1 MASRRAGREMA
12 LQVLCLLDRQPDLS
26 VEQGITL
33 YFQNLIG
40 GELEEP
46 APPSRR
52 ATAKSLDDGEN
63 YTDQKQFAEDLVHG
77 VRARLEAIDA
87 LLTRCSRNWRLERM
101 SWVDRNLLRLACFE
115 LDERRDT
122 PARVALNEAIEIARR
137 YSTSESSGFVNGVLD
152 RALHELGRQ
161 GGAEPAAKNG
171 DKSAT
176 AATRTSPLYNKDHAA
191 DPR

>member
-26 VEQGITL
+26 VEQGLTL

-46 APPSRR
+46 APQR
-52 ATAKSLDDGEN
+52 ASKSKAGSPLEEHEQ
-63 YTDQKQFAEDLVHG
+63 YIDQKSFAEDLVHG
-77 VRARLEAIDA
+77 VWAQREFVDA
-87 LLTRCSRNWRLERM
+87 LISRCSRNWRIERM

-115 LDERRDT
+115 LDARRDT

-152 RALHELGRQ
+152 RALHELGRHQ
-161 GGAEPAAKNG
+161 GA
-171 DKSAT
+171 DKST
-176 AATRTSPLYNKDHAA
+176 SSATRTSPLYNKDHAA